1 MDYTKVSFEILPN
14 SQDSRDIVVALLSQ
28 FDYDTFEETEK
39 GVDAYIKKELFN
51 KNEVESFLPILE
63 NNFKINYT
71 TEEIENKNW
80 NEEWEKNFK
89 PIFINDNCV
98 IRASFHKIDPT
109 PEIDVIITPKMAFG
123 TGHHQ
128 TSFLIAQE
136 LFELKLR
143 NKYILDM
150 GCGTGILA
158 IIASKL
164 GAKEIIAIDNDND
177 AVISSKENTKFN
189 KAKNIKTFLGNANLL
204 KKYKDFDFI
213 LANIN
218 RNIILNDI
226 DKYASVL
233 SKKGKLLLS
242 GFYQKDLPII
252 LEEAEKHGFV
262 LDKFN
267 IKEEWTMATLKFK

>member
-1 MDYTKVSFEILPN
+1 MDYTKVSFEIAPN
-14 SQDSRDIVVALLSQ
+14 SQDNRDIAIALLSQ
-28 FDYDTFEETEK
+28 FDYDTFEETKK
-39 GVDAYIKKELFN
+39 GVDAFIKKELFN
-51 KNEVESFLPILE
+51 KNEVESILPIIK
-63 NNFKINYT
+63 NNFEINYT
-71 TEEIENKNW
+71 IEEIENKNW
-80 NEEWEKNFK
+80 NEEWEKNFN
-89 PIFINDNCV
+89 PVFINEKCV
-98 IRASFHKIDPT
+98 IRASFHEIDPI
-109 PEIDVIITPKMAFG
+109 PEVDVIITPKMAFG

-128 TSFLIAQE
+128 TSFLIAHE

-164 GAKEIIAIDNDND
+164 GAKEIIAIDNDSD
-177 AVISSKENTKFN
+177 AVTSSKENLKIN
-189 KAKNIKTFLGNANLL
+189 KTKNIKTFLGNANLL
-204 KKYKDFDFI
+204 KKYKNFDFI

-267 IKEEWTMATLKFK
+267 IKEEWAMATLKFK